1 MGGPAERVAE
11 LRDLI
16 DEANHRYYVLDDPRV
31 EDITYDDWMRELEAL
46 EAAHPELVSPDSPTR
61 RVGAALSGR
70 FPPVEHRR
78 PMLSLANARGPD
90 ELDAWHRR
98 ARAVMEQE
106 GLAARD
112 VRFVV
117 EPKIDGLAIS
127 LTYEDGRFVSG
138 ATRGDGVVGED
149 VTANLRTIRAIP
161 TRLRMPEGVAPPPV
175 VEIRGEVYLPLAAFA
190 ELNATRAEQGLPT
203 FANPRNSAAGS
214 LRQMD
219 PAVTATRPLS
229 MWCYGVGYHEGLP
242 LASHSAALEWMRAAG
257 LRVNP
262 DVAVLDDIEA
272 VAAECV
278 RWQER
283 RGTVDFDIDGAVV
296 KIDDIEIQDRLGAV
310 GRAPRWA
317 IAYKFPPTTAVTTL
331 NDIMVSVGRTG
342 ALVPFAVLE
351 PVSVGGATVRLSTL
365 HNQEDVARKGLL
377 IGDRVIVQRAGDVIP
392 QVVGPLTQERT
403 GAERPFAMP
412 ERCPVC
418 DTPVVHPPGE
428 VQMRCPNRSC
438 PAQIQQALG
447 HFASRGAMDIEGLGE
462 KTVQRFFDEG
472 LVRGFADIYDLH
484 RHRERLVAL
493 DGFKDVSVDNL
504 LAAIEESKKRPW
516 ARLLYGLGIRHVGDV
531 TADAIVAVTPSLDA
545 LLVADA
551 EALARAEGVGPV
563 VAESVREFLA
573 SDANREQLERLRGAG
588 LTTVSDAPPP
598 PRDGPLTGRSVVI
611 TGGLEGFSRDD
622 AKRAVVAAG
631 GKATGSV
638 SKATS
643 FVVAGADPGSKLQKA
658 ESAGVP
664 VIDEAAFVAIL
675 DGRRPPPEREGDS
688 DSD

>member
-1 MGGPAERVAE
+1 
-11 LRDLI
+11 
-16 DEANHRYYVLDDPRV
+16 
-31 EDITYDDWMRELEAL
+31 
-46 EAAHPELVSPDSPTR
+46 
-61 RVGAALSGR
+61 
-70 FPPVEHRR
+70 
-78 PMLSLANARGPD
+78 
-90 ELDAWHRR
+90 
-98 ARAVMEQE
+98 
-106 GLAARD
+106 
-112 VRFVV
+112 
-117 EPKIDGLAIS
+117 
-127 LTYEDGRFVSG
+127 
-138 ATRGDGVVGED
+138 
-149 VTANLRTIRAIP
+149 
-161 TRLRMPEGVAPPPV
+161 
-175 VEIRGEVYLPLAAFA
+175 
-190 ELNATRAEQGLPT
+190 
-203 FANPRNSAAGS
+203 
-214 LRQMD
+214 
-219 PAVTATRPLS
+219 
-229 MWCYGVGYHEGLP
+229 
-242 LASHSAALEWMRAAG
+242 
-257 LRVNP
+257 
-262 DVAVLDDIEA
+262 VLDDIEA

-675 DGRRPPPEREGDS
+675 DGRRPPPEREADS